1 MDETTVYQSIAGYG
15 ASLSKSCLLSFQKTV
30 MLTDLSADASAS
42 VLNGLKVQLIEHHA
56 SSPYPLILHTDCE

>member
-1 MDETTVYQSIAGYG
+1 
-15 ASLSKSCLLSFQKTV
+15 